1 MIVKSLMTKLSRLEI
16 LEYLSIQHYF
26 VFSNTYLY
34 IYFLDEYRAEI
45 ITDSKFL
52 YNCMTRDIFKWKN
65 NGWMTNKGSIVAN
78 KYMLQKLDNHQNV
91 MQEVTF
97 VCYFQFHFIF

>member
-1 MIVKSLMTKLSRLEI
+1 MIVKPLMTKLFK

-26 VFSNTYLY
+26 VFSNTYPY
-34 IYFLDEYRAEI
+34 IFFLDEYHAEI
-45 ITDSKFL
+45 ITDSEFL
-52 YNCMTRDIFKWKN
+52 YNCMTKNIFKWKN
-65 NGWMTNKGSIVAN
+65 NGWMTKKGTIVAN

-91 MQEVTF
+91 MHKVTF